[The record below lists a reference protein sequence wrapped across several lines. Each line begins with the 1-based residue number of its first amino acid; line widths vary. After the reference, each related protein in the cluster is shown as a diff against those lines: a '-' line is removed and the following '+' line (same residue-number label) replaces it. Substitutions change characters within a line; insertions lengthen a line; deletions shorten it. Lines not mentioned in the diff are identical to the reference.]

1 MPRTSKLSI
10 QTLMG
15 ALISALC
22 LLLLALCVQ
31 DIVVAGKRLVDMR
44 RLATLSTI
52 SEPLI
57 KSLGATRLER
67 GTILATLAGEGPINN
82 ASENRIATQRP
93 IVDAGQADAVRKL
106 EAAPDAVAKPVLEKL
121 KATYQGYQDLRA
133 KAEVAMRQPLAARD
147 QAVIR
152 DAPKLSLDYLDA
164 VAAASDHID
173 SVLQMVDP
181 SVDQLLKAKRAAMTM
196 RVTAGQAMLHTNVA
210 TAAKRGWTKSELHD
224 ATEMR
229 GRYLMAWSAITE
241 VSSQPGAPKELVDAT
256 AKAKEI
262 AMGYIQGAHKT
273 YVEALS
279 NGAPPSASLADLQSG
294 NSVALG
300 AIEAVAIAA
309 ARATEARADAM
320 LSDATGALLFSSAVL
335 ILALVLTGVGFWVVQ
350 RRICRPI
357 KDLTGSMTRLAARDF
372 SGEAPFAERGD
383 EIGEMARTL
392 KVFKD
397 NMIAADRM
405 AEAQAAE
412 QAVKSAR
419 VSRLDQLNADFDR
432 SARAALD
439 ALAQAASEVR
449 STASGMSES
458 SKTAAERTV
467 AATTASEQA
476 SLRVQTVA
484 SATEQ
489 LSASIQEI
497 SLQVSESS
505 VVAGQAVEEVVE
517 TNGTMRNLS
526 EAAQK
531 IGDVV
536 NLINSIAGQT
546 NLLALNAT
554 IEAARAG
561 EAGKGFAVVAGEV
574 KNLATQTARATQ
586 EIIAQV
592 SSMQNTT
599 AAAVSAISRIDH
611 TISRMNE
618 ISASIAAAMEEQG
631 AATQEIARNLQ
642 EAAAGAS
649 DMSNNVGGVNAVV
662 ERTGDAS
669 QRMFGAAD
677 QLSRQT
683 EALKGEVSAFLGAIR
698 AA

>member
-1 MPRTSKLSI
+1 MTKTSKLSI
-10 QTLMG
+10 QLLMG
-15 ALISALC
+15 TLISALS

-31 DIVVAGKRLVDMR
+31 DMVAAGQRLMDMR
-44 RLATLSTI
+44 RLMTLSAI

-57 KSLGATRLER
+57 KALGATRLER
-67 GTILATLAGEGPINN
+67 GTILATLAGDGPISS
-82 ASENRIATQRP
+82 ASETRISTQRP
-93 IVDAGQADAVRKL
+93 LVDAGQTEAVRRL
-106 EAAPDAVAKPVLEKL
+106 EAAPDASATPVLAKL

-133 KAEVAMRQPLAARD
+133 KAEVSMRQPLAARD
-147 QAVIR
+147 QAVIK
-152 DAPKLSLDYLDA
+152 DAPKVSLDYLDA
-164 VAAASDHID
+164 VAAASDYVD
-173 SVLQMVDP
+173 SALQMVDP
-181 SVDQLLKAKRAAMTM
+181 RVDQLLTAKRAAMAM
-196 RVTAGQAMLHTNVA
+196 RVTAGQAMLHTNIA
-210 TAAKRGWTKSELHD
+210 TAAKRGWTKAELQD

-229 GRYLMAWSAITE
+229 GRYLMAWGAITE
-241 VSSQPGAPKELVDAT
+241 VAAQPGAPKELVDAT

-262 AMGYIQGAHKT
+262 AMGYIQGAHKA

-279 NGAPPSASLADLQSG
+279 NGAPPSAALADLQSG

-309 ARATEARADAM
+309 ARATEARANAM
-320 LSDATGALLFSSAVL
+320 LDDATTALALSSAIS
-335 ILALVLTGVGFWVVQ
+335 ILALLLTGVGFWVVQ
-350 RRICRPI
+350 RRICGPI
-357 KDLTGSMTRLAARDF
+357 KGLTGSMTRLASRDF
-372 SGEAPFAERGD
+372 SGKALFADRGD

-392 KVFKD
+392 QVFKD
-397 NMIAADRM
+397 NMIEADRM
-405 AEAQAAE
+405 AEAQATE
-412 QAVKSAR
+412 QAVRAAR

-439 ALAQAASEVR
+439 ALAHAATDVR
-449 STASGMSES
+449 ATASGMSDS
-458 SKTAAERTV
+458 SKVAAERTV
-467 AATTASEQA
+467 AAASASEQA

-484 SATEQ
+484 SATEE

-497 SLQVSESS
+497 SRQVTESS

-536 NLINSIAGQT
+536 NLINSIASQT

-586 EIIAQV
+586 EIITQV
-592 SSMQNTT
+592 TSMQNTT
-599 AAAVSAISRIDH
+599 AAAASAISRIDR

-631 AATQEIARNLQ
+631 AATQEIARNIQ
-642 EAAAGAS
+642 EAAEGAS
-649 DMSNNVGGVNAVV
+649 DMSNNVGGINAVV
-662 ERTGDAS
+662 EKTGDAS
-669 QRMFGAAD
+669 QRMFSAAD
-677 QLSRQT
+677 ELGRQT